1 MDDKV
6 SAERTDQ
13 DLLVRELLVHNVLES
28 IWKGLALGYVRMDL
42 KFLEQYECQAATG
55 WRKV

>member
-13 DLLVRELLVHNVLES
+13 ELLVRELLVQTFLVQEP
-28 IWKGLALGYVRMDL
+28 LALGYVRTGL
-42 KFLEQYECQAATG
+42 ECAEQYEC
-55 WRKV
+55 